1 MLRRRRTTTRHN
13 DRLKNGD
20 EWRCCRDVTSQ
31 RPQLW
36 QRELSQLYRCYVTV
50 NDHSKTLT
58 VDSLRSVRRFFCY
71 RALDRLYS
79 SDVTVT
85 SRCRTD
91 DAISRVGTS
100 VVQLLTDY
108 TMSVTVG
115 SRSPT
120 WPPRPRTT
128 SPRWLSSGDLRG
140 FRDVIRHTLQLI
152 AYRIS

>member
-1 MLRRRRTTTRHN
+1 MSGDAAVMLHHRDRSCGRENSASYTVVTSPWMTTR
-13 DRLKNGD
+13 RL
-20 EWRCCRDVTSQ
+20 WRWTPCAPFCD
-31 RPQLW
+31 
-36 QRELSQLYRCYVTV
+36 
-50 NDHSKTLT
+50 
-58 VDSLRSVRRFFCY
+58 FCY
-71 RALDRLYS
+71 RTLDRLYS

-120 WPPRPRTT
+120 WPPRPQTT

-152 AYRIS
+152 AYRISWRGAAVHFN